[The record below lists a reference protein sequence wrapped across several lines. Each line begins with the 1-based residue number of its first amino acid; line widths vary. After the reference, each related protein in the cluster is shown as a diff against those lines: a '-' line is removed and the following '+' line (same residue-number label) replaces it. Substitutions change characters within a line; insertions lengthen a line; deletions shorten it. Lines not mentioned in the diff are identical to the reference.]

1 MYKDMETLRIY
12 DLAEAKKFMTKND
25 IYYNEY
31 QEKEDSNKLDEMSKL
46 FNIENFCEVS
56 LMFVFNKYED
66 EKWHR
71 DYTAVILRML
81 DTKEVF
87 RIVPKT
93 YNEKKYRL
101 YLIDKVYI
109 PKRYEYK
116 VDLPNYIGKPTKNK
130 ILEWVKYIT
139 EEQEFYVKS
148 YNDALT
154 KNIEF
159 AKNFQQKYP
168 NGRFYFEKDGW
179 CNEFSFSHNSLSYYY
194 TSGENGNFY
203 RQVSV
208 DYKSIPSDEDLLK

>member
-1 MYKDMETLRIY
+1 METLRIY
-12 DLAEAKKFMTKND
+12 DLTEAQKFMVKND

-31 QEKEDSNKLDEMSKL
+31 QQKEDSNKLEEMSKL

-56 LMFVFNKYED
+56 LMFVFKKYDND

-71 DYTAVILRML
+71 EYTAVVLRML

-109 PKRYEYK
+109 PKLYEYK

-130 ILEWVKYIT
+130 ILDWVKYIT
-139 EEQEFYVKS
+139 EEQKYYENC
-148 YNDALT
+148 YNDALN

-159 AKNFQQKYP
+159 AKRFQEKYP
-168 NGRFYFEKDGW
+168 NGRFNFAKDGW
-179 CNEFSFSHNSLSYYY
+179 CNEFSFCHNSLSYKY
-194 TSGENGNFY
+194 TSGDNGNFY
-203 RQVSV
+203 RQVDV
-208 DYKSIPSDEDLLK
+208 DYKSIPSNEDLLK

>member
-1 MYKDMETLRIY
+1 METLRIY
-12 DLAEAKKFMTKND
+12 DLAEAQKFMAKND

-31 QEKEDSNKLDEMSKL
+31 QQKEDSNKLEEMSKL

-56 LMFVFNKYED
+56 LMFVFKKYDND

-71 DYTAVILRML
+71 DYTAVVLRML

-130 ILEWVKYIT
+130 ILDWVKYIT
-139 EEQEFYVKS
+139 EEQKYYENC
-148 YNDALT
+148 YNDALN

-159 AKNFQQKYP
+159 AKRFQEKYP
-168 NGRFYFEKDGW
+168 NGRFNFAKDGW
-179 CNEFSFSHNSLSYYY
+179 CNEFTFCHNSLSYKY
-194 TSGENGNFY
+194 TAGDNGNFY
-203 RQVSV
+203 REVNV
-208 DYKSIPSDEDLLK
+208 DYKSIPTNEDLLK